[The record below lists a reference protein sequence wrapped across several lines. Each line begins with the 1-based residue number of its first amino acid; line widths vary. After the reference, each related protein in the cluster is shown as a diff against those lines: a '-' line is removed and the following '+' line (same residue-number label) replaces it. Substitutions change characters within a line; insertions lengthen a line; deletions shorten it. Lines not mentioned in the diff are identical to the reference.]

1 MQGPIIDRL
10 TDYLSNHLEL
20 QPEIIRKVLNQ
31 NTSLTIG
38 QVFNIF
44 NRKVFD
50 FIIDQETGITSTIN
64 TLTGEVLDD

>member
-1 MQGPIIDRL
+1 MQGPIIDHL

-31 NTSLTIG
+31 NTSLAIG